1 VTAAALLLAALVSL
15 AAATPAAAA
24 KHAYAVIA
32 SGDVDAGT
40 MSLADVRRI
49 FLLDRRF
56 WKPGKPVVTLMPP
69 NGSSQRAFVLGKL
82 CSLTEPGYRQFVLG
96 KMYRGEL
103 DLAPKVVASDE
114 DAAAF
119 VAASRGAIAI
129 VDAEAAHAHE
139 CHVLRVAGKLP
150 GDEGYPLS
158 D

>member
-1 VTAAALLLAALVSL
+1 VAAAALLLAALVSL
-15 AAATPAAAA
+15 VSAPPAVAA
-24 KHAYAVIA
+24 KHSYAVIV
-32 SGDVDAGT
+32 SSDVDAGT
-40 MSLADVRRI
+40 VSLVDVRRI

-69 NGSSQRAFVLGKL
+69 NGSTQRAFVLGKL
-82 CSLTEPGYRQFVLG
+82 CSLTEPGYRQFVMA

-129 VDAEAAHAHE
+129 VDAEAAHAHD
-139 CHVLRVAGKLP
+139 CHVLPVAGKLP
-150 GDEGYPLS
+150 GDDGYPLS
-158 D
+158 E